1 MQQLQ
6 RSLNTNNKINEAE
19 QDTIESNTKKHHKQ
33 DKSPESN
40 NKKHLKLNLKA
51 TREAEIE
58 NENVNNENSNQSLK
72 TSHKNRSLAGSE
84 YRKKIKSSHQR
95 SKTDETK
102 QSGEMLASSSFSS
115 YSYSSSSSV
124 SSSESATSPSSPP
137 SPTFLPSSSPVSLH
151 QKQPPKDTD
160 ETRKSKADNL
170 KQITNINK
178 QQQRLDANNN
188 IKADE
193 LSLLECKQIKAGLM
207 QSVSVPKLPSS
218 SKRSNGLNLSG
229 DDYLLRSNLSFIN
242 INKSSENIHAINPV
256 QSQPNHSSN
265 STVSSEVKLKLK
277 NAILQKL
284 DRGKQNLNPQT
295 SQPDLN
301 ANKSQMSPLTPPV
314 NSNVKSQAPAT
325 FLFDQ
330 HHFQQA
336 IQANLQQQQ
345 QHEKNAINQQYLHY
359 CQQMSEAK
367 QSQEASAMVATAMNE
382 NLSTQIQLLN
392 QLDENNLR
400 RTTSEPNLKVK
411 SALKD
416 RLLEKRNVLNPF
428 LSKRKPVVQSHLQQR
443 QPHNLPV
450 NVSLSVSNLNKDLSS
465 LSSMP
470 SPTAALFD
478 QVIQQQ
484 YLHKSQQQNDSLLA
498 AITAAAIHGANN
510 SNSPEFVNLQNKQQ
524 LAASALLSLSNSHGG
539 LSEEQKAYNISMTLH
554 HLAASQQQQQQQ
566 ANSNSS
572 NSQFLESLALASA
585 LAQQNHQNV
594 SKKLASSLS
603 FPMMP
608 NQLMLNMLNS
618 TKQSKDVQAKE
629 TCRQS
634 IPKFGHAV
642 HAEEENGMLLE
653 NELKTAAKFN
663 DSQKKLLLGSSEK
676 LKYLVDDSHQAE
688 GDDFN
693 WQRRLGS
700 SMSNHN
706 VMRQANTS
714 QFFNSSLP
722 HNLASQYY
730 QVIYLIR
737 LYISFEINLI

>member
-6 RSLNTNNKINEAE
+6 RSLNATNKIIETE
-19 QDTIESNTKKHHKQ
+19 QDTFESNTKKHHKQ

-51 TREAEIE
+51 PPRETESE
-58 NENVNNENSNQSLK
+58 NDQNVNNENLNQQSLK
-72 TSHKNRSLAGSE
+72 TLHKNPSLAGNE

-95 SKTDETK
+95 SRTDETK
-102 QSGEMLASSSFSS
+102 PSGEMLASSSFSS

-137 SPTFLPSSSPVSLH
+137 SPTFLSSTSPVSLH
-151 QKQPPKDTD
+151 QKMPSKDID
-160 ETRKSKADNL
+160 EARKSKADNL

-178 QQQRLDANNN
+178 QQQRLDVNNN
-188 IKADE
+188 IKSDE
-193 LSLLECKQIKAGLM
+193 LGLLECKQIKGGLM
-207 QSVSVPKLPSS
+207 QSVSVPKLPSSSSS

-242 INKSSENIHAINPV
+242 INKSSENIHALNG
-256 QSQPNHSSN
+256 QSQPNQNSN
-265 STVSSEVKLKLK
+265 AVSSEVKLKLK

-284 DRGKQNLNPQT
+284 DRSKQNLNSQT

-314 NSNVKSQAPAT
+314 NNNGKSQAPAA

-359 CQQMSEAK
+359 CQQMNEAK

-428 LSKRKPVVQSHLQQR
+428 LSKRKPMASSHLQQR
-443 QPHNLPV
+443 QPHTLPV

-470 SPTAALFD
+470 SPSTAALID

-566 ANSNSS
+566 QQQQVNSNSS

-594 SKKLASSLS
+594 S
-603 FPMMP
+603 
-608 NQLMLNMLNS
+608 
-618 TKQSKDVQAKE
+618 
-629 TCRQS
+629 
-634 IPKFGHAV
+634 
-642 HAEEENGMLLE
+642 
-653 NELKTAAKFN
+653 
-663 DSQKKLLLGSSEK
+663 
-676 LKYLVDDSHQAE
+676 
-688 GDDFN
+688 
-693 WQRRLGS
+693 
-700 SMSNHN
+700 
-706 VMRQANTS
+706 
-714 QFFNSSLP
+714 
-722 HNLASQYY
+722 
-730 QVIYLIR
+730 
-737 LYISFEINLI
+737 